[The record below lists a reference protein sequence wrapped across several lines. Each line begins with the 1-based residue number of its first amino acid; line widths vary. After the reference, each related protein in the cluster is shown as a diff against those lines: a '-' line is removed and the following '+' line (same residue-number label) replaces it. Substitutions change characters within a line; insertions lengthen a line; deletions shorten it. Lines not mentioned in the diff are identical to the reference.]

1 MTCSHALQI
10 CHNVWT
16 KNVSFDSTILHHS
29 FLNCFLVLSGDVN
42 VPYVAVDMRSNSST
56 MQDNNG
62 PGDQHTITHS
72 HTLGIH
78 TGSKSYFH
86 VLQLIS
92 YQ

>member
-1 MTCSHALQI
+1 MACSHALRI
-10 CHNVWT
+10 RRNVWT

-29 FLNCFLVLSGDVN
+29 FLNCFLVSSGDAN
-42 VPYVAVDMRSNSST
+42 VPYVAVDMRSNGST
-56 MQDNNG
+56 MRDNSG
-62 PGDQHTITHS
+62 PGDQHTIACS
-72 HTLGIH
+72 HTIGIH